1 MECSVCGRELGG
13 AAVCGVCGIAVEAPR
28 GLLAVFAEP
37 REIQAQTVAPVIVE
51 AVPID
56 RPSRLRGTVVAIR
69 APSEMPAGIN
79 GWKVATLALVVL
91 SLAPLVLA
99 WWALRLGLRLALGTL
114 GVSSGGGGGGGAW
127 PSMLWWVDRSPRTIP
142 VQTVTVRVGSRLRY
156 VRVEGALRA
165 GAIADNADVSFEGVD
180 RDGTLVA
187 CRGWDHTH
195 DAAIGI
201 PGNPWRAAF
210 IALSLA
216 LGALIAAALQLGAVG
231 P

>member
-13 AAVCGVCGIAVEAPR
+13 ATTCGVCGIAVEAPR
-28 GLLAVFAEP
+28 GLRAVFAEQRAMQP
-37 REIQAQTVAPVIVE
+37 RTVAPVAVD
-51 AVPID
+51 AVPVD

-79 GWKVATLALVVL
+79 GWKVAMLALVVL

-99 WWALRLGLRLALGTL
+99 WWAMCLGLRLALGML
-114 GVSSGGGGGGGAW
+114 GASSGSGRGGGAW
-127 PSMLWWVDRSPRTIP
+127 PSVLWWIDRSPRTIP

-187 CRGWDHTH
+187 RRGWDHTH

-201 PGNPWRAAF
+201 PRNPWRVGFFAF
-210 IALSLA
+210 SLA
-216 LGALIAAALQLGAVG
+216 LGALIAAALQSGAVG